1 MRMVDLILAK
11 RAGASLSKAEIR
23 WIIDGYVKGTIPD
36 YQVAALMM
44 AIYFKG
50 MDADET
56 LELVKAMIDSGDVI
70 DLSSIH
76 GIKVDKH
83 STGGVGDKT
92 SIVLAPMVAA
102 TGIPV
107 AKMSGRGLG
116 HTGGTLDKLESF
128 TGFQIE
134 QEMDR
139 FVEIVNE
146 FGIAII
152 GQTANLVPADKK
164 LYALRDVTGTVEN
177 LSLIAGSIMS
187 KKLASGADAI
197 VLDVKSGAGAFMKT
211 DEDSFALARKMVEI
225 GTQMGRKTVAVV
237 SRMDEPLGDTIGNAI
252 EIQEAIATLR
262 GEGPADLLEVCLELG
277 AEMVV
282 LGGKAE
288 DAVSARALLLEGI
301 RSGAALEKLRQM
313 VRAQGGDATLVDHPE
328 RLPGASLQAELRA
341 EQDGWVVG
349 LDALEIGHSAM
360 LLGAGRETKDSD
372 IDLGAGIRLHA
383 KIGAAVQ
390 KGSLLATLYANDP
403 QKLANGLASIAC
415 AFVIQNEKIQAPALI
430 LGKVTL

>member
-11 RAGASLSKAEIR
+11 RDGTALSTAEIR
-23 WIIDGYVKGTIPD
+23 WVIDGYVKGQIPD
-36 YQVAALMM
+36 YQVASLLM
-44 AIYFKG
+44 AIYFRG
-50 MDADET
+50 MNAEET
-56 LELVKAMIDSGDVI
+56 LELVKAMIDSGETI

-211 DEDSFALARKMVEI
+211 DEDSFALAQKMVEI

-237 SRMDEPLGDTIGNAI
+237 SRMDQPLGDTIGNAI

-282 LGGKAE
+282 LGGKAKNAE
-288 DAVSARALLLEGI
+288 QARALLLEGI

-313 VRAQGGDATLVDHPE
+313 VRAQGGDATLVDQPE
-328 RLPGASLQAELRA
+328 RLPGASMTAELRA
-341 EQDGWVVG
+341 ESDGCVVS

-360 LLGAGRETKDSD
+360 LLGAGRETKDST

-383 KIGAAVQ
+383 KIGTAVK
-390 KGSLLATLYANDP
+390 KGDLLATLYANDAG
-403 QKLANGLASIAC
+403 KLANGLASIAC
-415 AFVIQNEKIQAPALI
+415 AFVIKEETTSAPPLI

>member
-11 RAGASLSKAEIR
+11 REGAALSAAEIR
-23 WIIDGYVKGTIPD
+23 WVIDGYVKGQIPD
-36 YQVAALMM
+36 YQIAALMM
-44 AIYFKG
+44 AIYFQG
-50 MDADET
+50 MDGAET

-128 TGFQIE
+128 AGFQIE
-134 QEMDR
+134 LEMDR
-139 FVEIVNE
+139 FVEVVNE
-146 FGIAII
+146 IGIAII

-211 DEDSFALARKMVEI
+211 DEESFALARKMVEI
-225 GTQMGRKTVAVV
+225 GTDLGRKTVAVV
-237 SRMDEPLGDTIGNAI
+237 SRMDQPLGDTIGNAI
-252 EIQEAIATLR
+252 EIKEAIATLQ
-262 GEGPADLLEVCLELG
+262 GHGPADLLEVCLELG

-282 LGGKAE
+282 LGGKAQ
-288 DAVSARALLLEGI
+288 DTATARALLLEGI

-313 VRAQGGDATLVDHPE
+313 VRAQGGDATMVDQPE
-328 RLPGASLQAELRA
+328 RLPGASMQAELRA

-360 LLGAGRETKDSD
+360 LLGAGRETKDSP

-383 KIGAAVQ
+383 KLGSQVQ
-390 KGSLLATLYANDP
+390 KGSLLATLYANDAA
-403 QKLANGLASIAC
+403 KLANGLASIAG
-415 AFVIQNEKIQAPALI
+415 AFTIKKEQPELPPLI
-430 LGKVTL
+430 LGKVTA

>member
-11 RAGASLSKAEIR
+11 REGAALSKAEIR

-50 MDADET
+50 MDAEET

-128 TGFQIE
+128 AGFQIE

-282 LGGKAE
+282 LGGKAQ
-288 DAVSARALLLEGI
+288 DAASARALLLEGI
-301 RSGAALEKLRQM
+301 TSGAALEKLRQM
-313 VRAQGGDATLVDHPE
+313 VRAQGGDASMVDHPE

-372 IDLGAGIRLHA
+372 IDLGAGIRLRA
-383 KIGAAVQ
+383 KIGTAVQ

-415 AFVIQNEKIQAPALI
+415 AFVIKNEKVQAPALI

>member
-11 RAGASLSKAEIR
+11 REGAALSAAEIR
-23 WIIDGYVKGTIPD
+23 WAIDGYVKGQIPD

-44 AIYFKG
+44 AIYFQG
-50 MDADET
+50 MDGAET

-76 GIKVDKH
+76 GTKVDKH

-128 TGFQIE
+128 AGFQIE
-134 QEMDR
+134 LEMDR

-146 FGIAII
+146 IGIAII

-211 DEDSFALARKMVEI
+211 DEESFALARKMVEI
-225 GTQMGRKTVAVV
+225 GTDMGRKTVAVV
-237 SRMDEPLGDTIGNAI
+237 SRMDQPLGDTIGNAI
-252 EIQEAIATLR
+252 EIKEAIATLQ
-262 GEGPADLLEVCLELG
+262 GHGPADLLEVCLELG

-282 LGGKAE
+282 LGGKAQ
-288 DAVSARALLLEGI
+288 DTATARALLLEGI

-313 VRAQGGDATLVDHPE
+313 VRAQGGDATMVDEPE

-341 EQDGWVVG
+341 EQDGWVAG
-349 LDALEIGHSAM
+349 LDALAIGHIAM
-360 LLGAGRETKDSD
+360 LLGAGRETKDSP

-383 KIGAAVQ
+383 KLGSPVQ
-390 KGSLLATLYANDP
+390 KGSLLATLYANDAT
-403 QKLANGLASIAC
+403 KLANGLASIAS
-415 AFVIQNEKIQAPALI
+415 AFAIQQEPPTLPPLI
-430 LGKVTL
+430 LGKLTA

>member
-11 RAGASLSKAEIR
+11 RDGAALSTAEIR
-23 WIIDGYVKGTIPD
+23 WVIDGYVKGQIPD
-36 YQVAALMM
+36 YQVASLLM
-44 AIYFKG
+44 AIYFRG
-50 MDADET
+50 MNAEET
-56 LELVKAMIDSGDVI
+56 LELVKAMIDSGETI

-211 DEDSFALARKMVEI
+211 DEDSFALAQKMVEI

-237 SRMDEPLGDTIGNAI
+237 SRMDQPLGDTIGNAI

-282 LGGKAE
+282 LGGKAKNAE
-288 DAVSARALLLEGI
+288 QARALLLEGI

-313 VRAQGGDATLVDHPE
+313 VRAQGGDATLVDQPE
-328 RLPGASLQAELRA
+328 RLPGASMTAELRA
-341 EQDGWVVG
+341 ESDGCVVS

-360 LLGAGRETKDSD
+360 LLGAGRETKDST

-383 KIGAAVQ
+383 KIGTAVK
-390 KGSLLATLYANDP
+390 KGDLLATLYANDAG
-403 QKLANGLASIAC
+403 KLANGLASIAC
-415 AFVIQNEKIQAPALI
+415 AFVIKEETTSAPPLI

>member
-1 MRMVDLILAK
+1 MVDLILAK
-11 RAGASLSKAEIR
+11 REGAALSKAEIR

-50 MDADET
+50 MDAEET

-128 TGFQIE
+128 AGFQIE

-282 LGGKAE
+282 LGGKAQ
-288 DAVSARALLLEGI
+288 DAASARALLLEGI
-301 RSGAALEKLRQM
+301 HSGAALEKLRQM
-313 VRAQGGDATLVDHPE
+313 VRAQGGDASMVDHPE

-383 KIGAAVQ
+383 KIGTAVQ

-415 AFVIQNEKIQAPALI
+415 AFVIKNEKVQAPALI

>member
-1 MRMVDLILAK
+1 MRMVDLILRK
-11 RAGASLSKAEIR
+11 RDGAALSTEEIR
-23 WIIDGYVKGTIPD
+23 WIIDGYVKGQIPE
-36 YQVAALMM
+36 YQVAALLM

-56 LELVKAMIDSGDVI
+56 LELVKAMIASGDTI

-128 TGFQIE
+128 AGFQIE
-134 QEMDR
+134 LEMAR
-139 FVEIVNE
+139 FVEIVNTC
-146 FGIAII
+146 GIAII

-211 DEDSFALARKMVEI
+211 DEESFALARKMVEI
-225 GTQMGRKTVAVV
+225 GTQMGRKTVAVI

-252 EIQEAIATLR
+252 EIKEAIATLR

-282 LGGKAE
+282 LGGKAA
-288 DAVSARALLLEGI
+288 DAASARVLLLEGI

-313 VRAQGGDATLVDHPE
+313 VAAQGGDASMVDHPD
-328 RLPGASLQAELRA
+328 RLPGASLQADLLADRS
-341 EQDGWVVG
+341 GWITS
-349 LDALEIGHSAM
+349 LDAHEIGHAAM
-360 LLGAGRETKDSD
+360 LLGAGRETKDST
-372 IDLGAGIRLHA
+372 IDLGAGIHLRA
-383 KIGAAVQ
+383 KIGTPVQ
-390 KGSLLATLYANDP
+390 KGQVLATLYAND
-403 QKLANGLASIAC
+403 AERLASGMTSIAS
-415 AFVIQNEKIQAPALI
+415 AFVIQDEKTQAPALI
-430 LGKVTL
+430 LGKIT